1 MKRTILFLMALF
13 LTFALQAQT
22 NKFISDL
29 TPGSLI
35 SRLTAEELSTIN
47 SLGLTGTIDARDFK
61 TIRDKMPNLTVID
74 IYEVTIAEYTGK
86 EGTSLLAGEPVQ
98 DITYPANTIPDGA
111 FYEGAYFNENKN
123 LSYVYLPGS
132 ITAIG
137 NSAFYQCNN
146 LSSIWIP
153 EIVTSIGYQA
163 FKYCTSL
170 KSISLPP
177 YVTQIGDEAFSDCTG
192 LTSIMVNSKNP
203 VELTSTN
210 VFNGVDKSTCS
221 LHVPI
226 RSLSLYQS
234 TDVWKDFLNIIA
246 RPQPYYLTIKNLTP
260 GTLINRMD
268 SYELKNTKG
277 IYLEG
282 TIDARDFKTMR
293 DSMPTLERVDLNH
306 ITILEYTGKEG
317 PDQRDENNPIVTY
330 PANTI
335 PNFAFQ
341 KCDSLLS
348 VQLPFSLKSIGV
360 AAFKICKKLQG
371 VSIYNPVTS
380 IEREAF
386 AYCSELSSLSL
397 PSTLINIGTHAF
409 TYCGNLKE
417 INLPASITSLGNG
430 IFRSCTQL
438 NSIMIPAS
446 VTLIPDS
453 TFYGCSGLKSIYI
466 SKSVKTLG
474 INSFSYCDSL
484 KSIIIP
490 NSVASI
496 KSGAFSNCKQLKS
509 VILPAS
515 VTSIGDSI
523 FYSCT
528 QLTSITANS
537 KAPFTLPSS
546 DVFYGVDKTACTLYV
561 STESLNTYQSADV
574 WKDFSKVVAIQRST
588 NKTITDI
595 TPGSLITRLTSEE
608 LNAIDTLTLMGTIDA
623 RDFTIMRDSM
633 PKLTV
638 VDISA
643 VTIDKYFGKLG
654 PRGQWPVEY
663 PENSTPDEAFKYKF
677 SLTKVILSNKIH
689 SLGFGSFQYCSNLI
703 SVNIPSSVT
712 SISNGA
718 FDGCA
723 SLTSITIPENI
734 TSIGAGA
741 FSSCVKLK
749 GVSIPVSV
757 NRIDGGA
764 FSGCTSL
771 TSITIPSSV
780 TSIGANVF
788 WGCSGIRQIAIPASV
803 NKIGNCAFSE
813 SSALIKVDSE
823 NKNYLSIDGVLF
835 NKNQTILFYCPN
847 SKSGNYTVPNTVK
860 TIKNDA
866 FSKCS
871 RLTYVSI
878 PASVDSIGI
887 RAFFYC
893 TEISRI
899 VMPSTLKYIG
909 DGAFDS
915 CYALASFEIPDSI
928 TEINGHTFEN
938 CRTLKSIFI
947 PNSVKSIGNYSFS
960 NCWELKSVTFS
971 NSLDTI
977 IGEYAFS
984 GGCKLSSFTIPNSV
998 KTIKKGAFSSSC
1010 NLSSVTIP
1018 ANVTKMEDAIFANCQ
1033 KLTKIYAYPT
1043 VPVKLP
1049 SFKVFEYV
1057 DKSACTLYVPVG
1069 SLELYKTAAVWQ
1081 DFLKMEGVFPVS
1093 VERNKSNL
1101 VTVSPNPAKDV
1112 INIANSTGK
1121 VSIFNNN
1128 GRLVKTQ
1135 SLKYT
1140 SSINISSLIS
1150 GMYVLVVDGKSF
1162 KILKE

>member
-1 MKRTILFLMALF
+1 MKTTILFLMALF

-123 LSYVYLPGS
+123 LSYVYLPHS
-132 ITAIG
+132 ITSIG
-137 NSAFYQCNN
+137 NSAFCECNN
-146 LSSIWIP
+146 LSSIWMP
-153 EIVTSIGYQA
+153 ETVTSIGYQA
-163 FKYCTSL
+163 FKFCSSL

-177 YVTQIGDEAFSDCTG
+177 SVIQIGDEAFSDCIG
-192 LTSIMVNSKNP
+192 LTSFAANSKKP
-203 VELTSTN
+203 VELMSSK
-210 VFNGVDKSTCS
+210 VFYGIDKSTCS
-221 LHVPI
+221 LYVPI

-234 TDVWKDFLNIIA
+234 TDVWKDFLNVIA
-246 RPQPYYLTIKNLTP
+246 IPQPTYLTIKNLIP

-268 SYELKNTKG
+268 SYELKTIKG
-277 IYLEG
+277 ITLEG

-293 DSMPTLERVDLNH
+293 DSMPTLERVDLNN
-306 ITILEYTGKEG
+306 ITIIEYNGKEG
-317 PDQRDENNPIVTY
+317 TDQQDENNPIVTY

-335 PNFAFQ
+335 PIFAFQ

-360 AAFKICKKLQG
+360 AAFKYCKKLEG
-371 VSIYNPVTS
+371 VSIQGLVTS

-386 AYCSELSSLSL
+386 AYCSELYSLNL
-397 PSTLINIGTHAF
+397 ALVINIGAYAF
-409 TYCGNLKE
+409 THCEHLKE
-417 INLPASITSLGNG
+417 INLPTSITSLGNG

-453 TFYGCSGLKSIYI
+453 TFYGCSGLKSVYI

-474 INSFSYCDSL
+474 KNSFSYCDSL

-515 VTSIGDSI
+515 VTSIGASI
-523 FYSCT
+523 FFSCR

-537 KAPFTLPSS
+537 KAPVKLPSP
-546 DVFYGVDKTACTLYV
+546 DVFYGVEKTACTLYV
-561 STESLNTYQSADV
+561 PAESLKTYQSADV
-574 WKDFSKVVAIQRST
+574 WKDFSKVVAIQLST

-608 LNAIDTLTLMGTIDA
+608 LNAIDTLTLVGTIDA

-638 VDISA
+638 LDISA
-643 VTIDKYFGKLG
+643 VTIDKYSGKFG
-654 PRGQWPVEY
+654 PRGQWFVEY
-663 PENSTPDEAFKYKF
+663 PANTTPDEAFKSKF
-677 SLTKVILSNKIH
+677 SLTKVILPDSIYTIG
-689 SLGFGSFQYCSNLI
+689 LASFEGCSNLI
-703 SVNIPSSVT
+703 SINIPSSVT
-712 SISNGA
+712 LIDNVA
-718 FDGCA
+718 FGRCA
-723 SLTSITIPENI
+723 SLSSIVFPEGI
-734 TSIGAGA
+734 TSIGAGV
-741 FSSCVKLK
+741 FSGCAKLK
-749 GVSIPVSV
+749 SFLIPASVISIG
-757 NRIDGGA
+757 GGA
-764 FSGCTSL
+764 FGSCTSL
-771 TSITIPSSV
+771 TSITIPSIV
-780 TSIGANVF
+780 TDIGPNAF
-788 WGCSGIRQIAIPASV
+788 WGCSGIRQITIPASV
-803 NKIGNCAFSE
+803 TKIGNTAFME
-813 SSALIKVDSE
+813 SGILLNVVAE
-823 NKNYLSIDGVLF
+823 NRNYMSIDGVLF

-847 SKSGNYTVPNTVK
+847 SKSGNYTIPNTIK
-860 TIKNDA
+860 PIKNDA
-866 FSKCS
+866 FYRCE
-871 RLTYVSI
+871 RLTSVSV
-878 PASVDSIGI
+878 PALVDSIGV
-887 RAFFYC
+887 RAFCLC
-893 TEISRI
+893 TGLIKMVIPNS
-899 VMPSTLKYIG
+899 VKHIG
-909 DGAFDS
+909 DGAFDR

-928 TEINGHTFEN
+928 TEINGHTFES
-938 CRTLKSIFI
+938 CRALKSISI

-960 NCWELKSVTFS
+960 NCWALKSVTFS
-971 NSLDTI
+971 NSQDTI
-977 IGEYAFS
+977 IGEYAFE
-984 GGCKLSSFTIPNSV
+984 GCCSLTSFTIPNSV
-998 KTIKKGAFSSSC
+998 KTIGKGAFSSCC
-1010 NLSSVTIP
+1010 NLSTVTIP
-1018 ANVTKMEDAIFANCQ
+1018 ASVNTMKDAIFANCQ
-1033 KLTKIYAYPT
+1033 KLTKVYAYPKE
-1043 VPVKLP
+1043 PVKLP
-1049 SFKVFEYV
+1049 SYKVFEYV

-1069 SLELYKTAAVWQ
+1069 SLELYKTANVWQ

-1093 VERNKSNL
+1093 IERNKSSL
-1101 VTVSPNPAKDV
+1101 ITVSPNPAKDV
-1112 INIANSTGK
+1112 LFITNTTGI
-1121 VSIFNNN
+1121 VSIYNSN

-1150 GMYVLVVDGKSF
+1150 GIYVLVVDGKSF